1 MNSHAPIRSEA
12 VAVRHRATS
21 AQPPH
26 AISPFPLWSSSRHA
40 LHSFPSTATLYTP
53 VVLLEGLHCCP
64 AASPLPATIDC
75 HGKNRT
81 SFLGDSQ

>member
-12 VAVRHRATS
+12 VAVRRRATS

-26 AISPFPLWSSSRHA
+26 AISPLPLWSSSRHA
-40 LHSFPSTATLYTP
+40 LHPFPSTEVLDTP
-53 VVLLEGLHCCP
+53 VVLQEGLRCCR
-64 AASPLPATIDC
+64 AASPPPATMDG